1 MFGKTTQ
8 EIKTPMTT
16 KQKVWLGVK
25 IALNVI
31 FYALILL
38 VLLFSI
44 SNIRAKNK
52 NDQIPNIFG
61 KGYLNV
67 ISDSMTGDNKDSFNA
82 GDMIIVNVA
91 SEKKISKLKVG
102 DVVTFFDSSIAS
114 NKGAGTALNTHR
126 IVYIGQN
133 SEGTTIYYTMG
144 DKVAKNINFSVSSL
158 DGMTDEQASAY
169 FERLGHSVYQVFSAS
184 AIRGIYSG
192 KWAGFGKTI
201 QAINNHFVAIII
213 VPVAILLIFEIG
225 ILVLNIM
232 RAREEKLK
240 LEMKENSAEI
250 SNQDAISDDEKE
262 RLKAELRAEL
272 LKEMLNEGKNNEEEA
287 KDSSKSDELD
297 DKEASEL
304 SKENLDSNLDEEED
318 K

>member
-1 MFGKTTQ
+1 MQENTTQ
-8 EIKTPMTT
+8 ELKTPMTT
-16 KQKVWLGVK
+16 KQKVWFGVK
-25 IALNVI
+25 IALNVV
-31 FYALILL
+31 FYLLILL

-67 ISDSMTGDNKDSFNA
+67 LSDSMTGDNKDSFNV

-91 SEKKISKLKVG
+91 SDKKIAKLNVG
-102 DVVTFFDSSIAS
+102 DIVTFYDSNLAS

-126 IVYIGQN
+126 IVYIGKN
-133 SEGTTIYYTMG
+133 ADGTTIYYTMG
-144 DKVAKNINFSVSSL
+144 DKIAKNINFNADSL
-158 DGMTDEQASAY
+158 LTMTEQEVNET
-169 FERLGHSVYQVFSAS
+169 FDRLGHSQYQVFTAS

-192 KWAGFGKTI
+192 KWSGFGKTI

-213 VPVAILLIFEIG
+213 VPVAILLVFEIG
-225 ILVLNIM
+225 VLVLNIM

-240 LEMKENSAEI
+240 LEMKETSQELTNQETI
-250 SNQDAISDDEKE
+250 SEDEKE
-262 RLKAELRAEL
+262 KLKAELRAEL
-272 LKEMLNEGKNNEEEA
+272 LKEML
-287 KDSSKSDELD
+287 KDSD
-297 DKEASEL
+297 DKDE
-304 SKENLDSNLDEEED
+304 SKEKEEN

>member
-1 MFGKTTQ
+1 MQENTTK
-8 EIKTPMTT
+8 ELKTPMTT
-16 KQKVWLGVK
+16 KQKVWFGVK

-31 FYALILL
+31 FYLLILL

-67 ISDSMTGDNKDSFNA
+67 LSDSMTGDNKDSFNV

-91 SEKKISKLKVG
+91 NDKKISKLVVG
-102 DVVTFFDSSIAS
+102 DIVTFYDSNLAP

-126 IVYIGQN
+126 IVYIGKN
-133 SEGTTIYYTMG
+133 TEGTTIYYTMG
-144 DKVAKNINFSVSSL
+144 DKIAKNINFNANIL
-158 DGMTDEQASAY
+158 ANMTEQEVNET
-169 FERLGHSVYQVFSAS
+169 FDRLGHSQYQVFTAS

-192 KWAGFGKTI
+192 KWSGFGKTI
-201 QAINNHFVAIII
+201 QTINNHFIAIII
-213 VPVAILLIFEIG
+213 VPVAILLVFEIG
-225 ILVLNIM
+225 VLVLNIM

-240 LEMKENSAEI
+240 LEMKETSQELANQETISA
-250 SNQDAISDDEKE
+250 DEKE
-262 RLKAELRAEL
+262 KLKAELRAEL
-272 LKEMLNEGKNNEEEA
+272 LKEMLKESDNEEE
-287 KDSSKSDELD
+287 
-297 DKEASEL
+297 
-304 SKENLDSNLDEEED
+304 SKEKEEN